1 MFVMHELETLE
12 KIMTGYAGWF
22 ANNVISHQMKILG
35 IQKDDYTTAEIKILG
50 EKVISAAIYDE
61 RLQQDARND
70 LRKAFS
76 S

>member
-22 ANNVISHQMKILG
+22 ANSVINHQMKLLG
-35 IQKDDYTTAEIKILG
+35 IQKDDYTTAEIKNLG
-50 EKVISAAIYDE
+50 EKVISTAIYDTV
-61 RLQQDARND
+61 LQEQARRD